1 MLPGVIEWGI
11 DILPLLLLYA
21 ILTSALNIQFGYGGI
36 INFGVVAFFMVGA
49 YTAAL
54 LTLPPPSSFE
64 SHILGLELPV
74 PVGWLAGIVAA
85 LVLVVLVALPVVR
98 LREDFLAIVTI
109 GVAEILRTVAN
120 GADGF
125 VNRSQGLIGI
135 PQPLRGLTD
144 DPDIYRWVEIG
155 VMGAILLA
163 VVGIGYA
170 ISTSPWGRVLRSV
183 RDNEQTAVASG
194 KRATLLRLQ
203 AFAIGAAVMGLAG
216 AVYAGQLRTIGPEA
230 FHDLNFTFLVW
241 TLLIVGGSG
250 RMLGAVV
257 GALLVGVLWYGVNLV
272 QSYLPQIESQY
283 VLALRQF
290 LIGAIIIL
298 FVTFRPQ
305 GLIPERAT
313 ASRFLKRVRPR
324 GDEGAV
330 EPGDG

>member
-1 MLPGVIEWGI
+1 M
-11 DILPLLLLYA
+11 
-21 ILTSALNIQFGYGGI
+21 
-36 INFGVVAFFMVGA
+36 
-49 YTAAL
+49 
-54 LTLPPPSSFE
+54 
-64 SHILGLELPV
+64 
-74 PVGWLAGIVAA
+74 
-85 LVLVVLVALPVVR
+85 
-98 LREDFLAIVTI
+98 
-109 GVAEILRTVAN
+109 
-120 GADGF
+120 
-125 VNRSQGLIGI
+125 
-135 PQPLRGLTD
+135 
-144 DPDIYRWVEIG
+144 
-155 VMGAILLA
+155 
-163 VVGIGYA
+163 
-170 ISTSPWGRVLRSV
+170 
-183 RDNEQTAVASG
+183 
-194 KRATLLRLQ
+194 
-203 AFAIGAAVMGLAG
+203 
-216 AVYAGQLRTIGPEA
+216 
-230 FHDLNFTFLVW
+230 W